1 MCLLEESSCS
11 RWCVLVDLY
20 CQVKQSLAPV
30 DHTWEGL
37 FHWITSL
44 PLPFVFL
51 NLALFDDP
59 TCTSPRKP
67 PISLNVSHEGQYL
80 QVVTISSFILE
91 LQTVNVSHLLHHRL
105 FEVWH
110 VSLKTRRASPLCLAR
125 CPAREP
131 CQDHPGRVPER
142 VRPKVLFTSGHG
154 FGGETVHQ
162 TFG

>member
-1 MCLLEESSCS
+1 MMCFGWPVLPSKAEPSSCRPHLGGTLS
-11 RWCVLVDLY
+11 VDNVITSSLY
-20 CQVKQSLAPV
+20 C
-30 DHTWEGL
+30 
-37 FHWITSL
+37 
-44 PLPFVFL
+44 FL

-91 LQTVNVSHLLHHRL
+91 LQTVNVSHLLHHRH

-125 CPAREP
+125 CPAHEP

-142 VRPKVLFTSGHG
+142 VRPKVLFTSCHG

-162 TFG
+162 AFG